1 MERSQAM
8 SDVYLVEKRRRAFMD
23 FLSAEN
29 SLNRFIRFGRTTL
42 MPEATAERLKDAIAE
57 GVTVGSSLPSCFTHP
72 LPSCF
77 TSPPPPGLTTPRL
90 EAELFFNQAMACNL
104 VIKAIIIERGV
115 DRLLSPELPTIGAT
129 RAWAASLKER
139 WVDLEKRFEGA
150 LTEFQRC
157 GDDFECCKSEVMF
170 DAEAQAVRD
179 LGPLQVYLSLRR
191 EEGEVAEI
199 SESNPIRV
207 LDHHSPPNDSD
218 HLTSFTQVSFT
229 PRTQPLKPLKQKEDT
244 TTLAWSF
251 SYGLGRPLDE
261 FKDNWQMLQEELKK
275 MKAPKCFRASSSV
288 EGVKTL
294 TTDLEEPVEAPSSW
308 NEPFE
313 ERSIRR
319 GFLSN
324 RKPFKQFSK
333 VHAISFH
340 RF

>member
-1 MERSQAM
+1 M
-8 SDVYLVEKRRRAFMD
+8 SDDYLVDKRRQAFMD
-23 FLSAEN
+23 FLSAQN

-57 GVTVGSSLPSCFTHP
+57 GITVGSSLPSCFTHP

-179 LGPLQVYLSLRR
+179 LGPLQDYLSLRR
-191 EEGEVAEI
+191 EEGEVAGI
-199 SESNPIRV
+199 SESNPIRA
-207 LDHHSPPNDSD
+207 LDHHSPPNDSNP
-218 HLTSFTQVSFT
+218 LTSFTQVSIT
-229 PRTQPLKPLKQKEDT
+229 PRTAPLKPLIQKDT
-244 TTLAWSF
+244 TALAWSF
-251 SYGLGRPLDE
+251 SYGLGRSQDE
-261 FKDNWQMLQEELKK
+261 FEDNWQMLQEELKK
-275 MKAPKCFRASSSV
+275 MKAPKCFKAPSLV
-288 EGVKTL
+288 EVVKTL
-294 TTDLEEPVEAPSSW
+294 TSDLEESEPPCSW
-308 NEPFE
+308 GEPWK
-313 ERSIRR
+313 ERLNKR

-324 RKPFKQFSK
+324 RKPLKHLQSPCL
-333 VHAISFH
+333 SFH
-340 RF
+340 